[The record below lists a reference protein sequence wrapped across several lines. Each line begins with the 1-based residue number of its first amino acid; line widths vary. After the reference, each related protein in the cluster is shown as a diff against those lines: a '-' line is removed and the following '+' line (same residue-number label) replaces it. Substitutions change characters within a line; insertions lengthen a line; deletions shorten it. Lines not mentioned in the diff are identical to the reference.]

1 MASSSGHP
9 EVVSRHQYR
18 GRRGPAGGQR
28 FPGMARRAEDRRL
41 PNEHRASRGSPTR
54 SGRVET
60 TSAGHQCDDPRMRRA
75 LIVIAV
81 ALAFVA
87 TGCGSDSPDNTASA
101 NQIQTFADQQLEL
114 RLDDNQSA
122 DPFTC
127 EEDGDDQ
134 HWTCT
139 TEVRTDSPDASADET
154 VELTVN
160 VTCDST
166 GSCTYTPE
174 T

>member
-1 MASSSGHP
+1 MPCSRSFLLA
-9 EVVSRHQYR
+9 VV
-18 GRRGPAGGQR
+18 
-28 FPGMARRAEDRRL
+28 L
-41 PNEHRASRGSPTR
+41 
-54 SGRVET
+54 
-60 TSAGHQCDDPRMRRA
+60 
-75 LIVIAV
+75 
-81 ALAFVA
+81 ALALLA
-87 TGCGSDSPDNTASA
+87 AGCGGSDTPENTASA
-101 NQIQTFADQQLEL
+101 SQIQTFADQQLEL

-139 TEVRTDSPDASADET
+139 TEVRTDTPDASADDDA
-154 VELTVN
+154 VELTVS

-166 GSCTYTPE
+166 GSCTYVPE

>member
-1 MASSSGHP
+1 
-9 EVVSRHQYR
+9 
-18 GRRGPAGGQR
+18 
-28 FPGMARRAEDRRL
+28 
-41 PNEHRASRGSPTR
+41 
-54 SGRVET
+54 
-60 TSAGHQCDDPRMRRA
+60 MRRA
-75 LIVIAV
+75 LVVIAV
-81 ALAFVA
+81 ALAFA
-87 TGCGSDSPDNTASA
+87 AAGCGSDSPDNTASA

-139 TEVRTDSPDASADET
+139 TEVQTDSPDDANADEP
-154 VELTVN
+154 VPLTVN
-160 VTCDST
+160 VTCDEN
-166 GSCTYTPE
+166 GSCTYEPE